1 MGPSLLIV
9 SLFVCI
15 WLYEVDSQNHVKV
28 PKEQRM
34 VHSLLINEVNADS
47 PGEDTLEYLELYH
60 ISGRRAPLDGYS
72 LVLYNGNGNVA
83 YNVKNLQGLFT
94 DDQGFLLMGSA
105 AVVPK
110 PKVILPKNT
119 IQNGPD
125 AIALYFGRTDLH
137 VDMEVTSEGLVDA
150 LVHKSKENDRA
161 DELVAVLTP
170 GVEPFLEDPLFR
182 TTDESLERCQGAD
195 SQWFFQVGVP
205 TPSLDNH
212 CIPFSQLNASFL
224 LINEVNIAFTEG
236 EFEFIELQGPPSSV
250 VKDVVLALI
259 DGKSQEM
266 YFIMEVRGKTSP
278 EGLLL
283 LGPEHPEVPVDV
295 MFPQNSTTRL
305 LRTADVNAVVLYS
318 GSASNFAIGDTV
330 LATNLLD
337 AFVYT
342 GGNASSKLQDILTP
356 GKSPFYVRERSL
368 QNYTSVSRCF
378 CCSLTRDPSV
388 YAVSQPTPQQ
398 FNDCPKKR
406 FSQEISLCFQVADCQ
421 QGSPE
426 KSEIL
431 MYLAEV
437 VREKCKCNVHPNSSK
452 DCQQQTSEKKTVTKS
467 LSIALEKEHDCEI
480 SPAFFKD
487 SAVVCQGTELIFSAL
502 LTAKSAAQLD
512 SLMQAFSI
520 VVDMEE
526 ELNFGR
532 WNFMGVNACLSQA
545 NVTNMPPGVIPT
557 EPRTTKAPPAPL
569 TLLIN
574 EVNPD
579 NPGSRED
586 TEYIELFYP
595 GPAPFE
601 LWNYWL
607 VLYNG
612 KNNLAYYVVKL
623 GGYHTDK
630 RGYFLVGSAG
640 VTPRPSIILPDN
652 TIQNG
657 AEAVALYHSPKAI
670 YKINMPVTA
679 EGLVDVVVYKS
690 RGSDKADRLLAVLTP
705 GQSVVHE
712 NESHST
718 EDESLSRCLSL
729 SPRDQS
735 SFQVTEITPFQENTC
750 PSLSLNSTEETLHN
764 HSIVINE
771 LGMNNDSLLYQFVE
785 LKGKPG
791 VNLKGYTLKFF
802 TEHNTKLYFSIPL
815 QGTFGNSSLFIISL
829 EGESMA
835 DNFHEQSVMPS
846 VWSEQQ
852 HNHRVALVRHIQAP
866 NGTLLPDEIVE
877 DVVTFTQEPHTSKLN
892 SSFPIYFFSRKEKG
906 PFSLSRCSSCE
917 ETFAVSNHTPGTENV
932 CPQDSL
938 SLDLEICLLT
948 FNCSMWPQ
956 NALILASLQQT
967 LVRSMEESCHC
978 GVSSCYIQG
987 LNFTCLHSILKLSGQ
1002 VWATSPEQLQL
1013 FIQWRSSLS
1022 TSPHPFPMEIR
1033 LLKGKTTCSSPSAT
1047 ALWSEGSLQ
1056 AWEIALTVLGSI
1068 LLALLLAGVAFYWIK
1083 RRPQNYTT
1091 IELNDRCEI
1100 MAEI

>member
-15 WLYEVDSQNHVKV
+15 WLYEVDSQNHIKI

-34 VHSLLINEVNADS
+34 AHSLLINEVNADS

-60 ISGRRAPLDGYS
+60 TTGRRAPLDGYS

-83 YNVKNLQGLFT
+83 YNVRDLRGLFT

-110 PKVILPKNT
+110 PQVILPKNT

-125 AIALYFGRTDLH
+125 AIALYFGRTDLS
-137 VDMEVTSEGLVDA
+137 VGMKVTGEGLVDA
-150 LVHKSKENDRA
+150 VVHKSKENDRA
-161 DELVAVLTP
+161 DELVTVLTP

-182 TTDESLERCQGAD
+182 TTDESLERCQGVG

-205 TPSLDNH
+205 TPGLDNH

-224 LINEVNIAFTEG
+224 LINEVSIG
-236 EFEFIELQGPPSSV
+236 DFEFIELQGPPSTV
-250 VKDVVLALI
+250 VKDVVLTLI
-259 DGKSQEM
+259 DGKSQEI
-266 YFIMEVRGKTSP
+266 YLIMEVHGKTSP
-278 EGLLL
+278 DGLLL
-283 LGPEHPEVPVDV
+283 LDPNHPEIPVDL
-295 MFPQNSTTRL
+295 MFPQNSTSRL
-305 LRTADVNAVVLYS
+305 LRTTDVIAVALYR
-318 GSASNFAIGDTV
+318 GASRSFAIGGTA

-337 AFVYT
+337 AFIYT
-342 GGNASSKLQDILTP
+342 DGNASSKLQDILTS
-356 GKSPFYVRERSL
+356 GKSAFYVRERSL
-368 QNYTSVSRCF
+368 QNYTSMSRCV
-378 CCSLTRDPSV
+378 CCSVTRDPSA
-388 YAVSQPTPQQ
+388 YAVSQPTPHQ

-406 FSQEISLCFQVADCQ
+406 FGQKISLCLQVSGESEFGAKDCQ

-437 VREKCKCNVHPNSSK
+437 VHEKCNCNIHPNSSK
-452 DCQQQTSEKKTVTKS
+452 DSTV
-467 LSIALEKEHDCEI
+467 E
-480 SPAFFKD
+480 
-487 SAVVCQGTELIFSAL
+487 CQGTELIFSAL
-502 LTAKSAAQLD
+502 LTARSAAQLD
-512 SLMQAFSI
+512 SLNQAFSDVI
-520 VVDMEE
+520 EE
-526 ELNFGR
+526 MSFGK

-545 NVTNMPPGVIPT
+545 NVTNMPPEVMPT
-557 EPRTTKAPPAPL
+557 DPRTTREPPSPL

-612 KNNLAYYVVKL
+612 KNNLAYQVVKL
-623 GGYHTDK
+623 GGYRTDQ

-640 VTPRPSIILPDN
+640 VTPQPSIILPDN

-679 EGLVDVVVYKS
+679 EGLVDAVVYKS
-690 RGSDKADRLLAVLTP
+690 RGSDKADKLLA
-705 GQSVVHE
+705 
-712 NESHST
+712 
-718 EDESLSRCLSL
+718 
-729 SPRDQS
+729 
-735 SFQVTEITPFQENTC
+735 VTEITPFQENAC
-750 PSLSLNSTEETLHN
+750 LSLDLNSTEEILHS
-764 HSIVINE
+764 HSIIINE
-771 LGMNNDSLLYQFVE
+771 LGMDNNSILYQFVE

-791 VNLKGYTLKFF
+791 ASLKGYTLKFF
-802 TEHNTKLYFSIPL
+802 SGHNTQPYSSIPL
-815 QGTFGNSSLFIISL
+815 QGTFGDNGLDPSS
-829 EGESMA
+829 
-835 DNFHEQSVMPS
+835 
-846 VWSEQQ
+846 QQ
-852 HNHRVALVRHIQAP
+852 HSHRVALVRHIQAP
-866 NGTLLPDEIVE
+866 NDTLVPDEIVE
-877 DVVTFTQEPHTSKLN
+877 DMVAFTREPHTSQLN
-892 SSFPIYFFSRKEKG
+892 SSFPIYFFPRKEESYSMVLKQRLHVVDKWVDRLYY
-906 PFSLSRCSSCE
+906 SLGL
-917 ETFAVSNHTPGTENV
+917 A
-932 CPQDSL
+932 D
-938 SLDLEICLLT
+938 D
-948 FNCSMWPQ
+948 CSMWPQ
-956 NALILASLQQT
+956 NALILTRLQQT

-978 GVSSCYIQG
+978 GVSLCYIQG
-987 LNFTCLHSILKLSGQ
+987 LNFTCFHSILKLSGQ
-1002 VWATSPEQLQL
+1002 VWATSPEQLQML
-1013 FIQWRSSLS
+1013 VQWQSSLS
-1022 TSPHPFPMEIR
+1022 TSPHPFPMERR
-1033 LLKGKTTCSSPSAT
+1033 LLKGNATCSSPSGT
-1047 ALWSEGSLQ
+1047 ALWSEGELIGTQLEYLTGCMWKGMNSSLQ

-1091 IELNDRCEI
+1091 IEMNDHCEI